1 MLHSWQVLK
10 SRPYTFFTVVMG
22 CLAYPSNEFHERPK
36 KEDKLCLQHCVS
48 LSLSHPSDAEIHNVV
63 NEAVR
68 IDAAGGVMPELCH
81 QCIATMI

>member
-1 MLHSWQVLK
+1 MNFLK
-10 SRPYTFFTVVMG
+10 DLKKKNQNQTNSV
-22 CLAYPSNEFHERPK
+22 SNT
-36 KEDKLCLQHCVS
+36 VS

>member
-1 MLHSWQVLK
+1 MNFLK
-10 SRPYTFFTVVMG
+10 D
-22 CLAYPSNEFHERPK
+22 LK
-36 KEDKLCLQHCVS
+36 KKSDKLCLQHCVS

>member
-1 MLHSWQVLK
+1 
-10 SRPYTFFTVVMG
+10 MG
-22 CLAYPSNEFHERPK
+22 CLAYPSNEFLERPK
-36 KEDKLCLQHCVS
+36 KKNQTNSVSNTVSLCLSVIPLMHK
-48 LSLSHPSDAEIHNVV
+48 IHNVV